1 MSTDANCICCSR
13 NKTHFLNALTLHV
26 LPPFLLPQASP
37 LLRLRLRVTRLLQRS
52 ETLGFDFLA
61 LLLLFG
67 AHNMGLL
74 ERGLNDAA
82 NESVIGRASDSEMIA
97 KVILAGKA
105 RDNLPVWLVPFSGA
119 S

>member
-1 MSTDANCICCSR
+1 
-13 NKTHFLNALTLHV
+13 
-26 LPPFLLPQASP
+26 
-37 LLRLRLRVTRLLQRS
+37 
-52 ETLGFDFLA
+52 
-61 LLLLFG
+61 
-67 AHNMGLL
+67 MGLL